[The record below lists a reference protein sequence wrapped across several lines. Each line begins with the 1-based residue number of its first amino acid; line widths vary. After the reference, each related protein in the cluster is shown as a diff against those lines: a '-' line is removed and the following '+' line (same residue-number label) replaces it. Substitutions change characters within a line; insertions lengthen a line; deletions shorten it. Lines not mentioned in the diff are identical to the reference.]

1 MDVLIASYHL
11 CSIVLPTSCSKARTW
26 VHLLLTPHC
35 SFRPLKYNYHL
46 KALHLISISPI
57 YSFITLHS
65 QNPLLLYISLQNLPP
80 TSSRTSVEKSH
91 LSVPSKLHVD
101 ISSAFFFKLYC
112 FPSVFLSKHFSPITS
127 LLSTPASTDSSPSC
141 ASSCLFKTSDCTWIS
156 RRLEKHDMNYIPL
169 VAQALWSVLWDTT
182 QT

>member
-11 CSIVLPTSCSKARTW
+11 CSIALPTSCSKAITW

-101 ISSAFFFKLYC
+101 ISSAFFFLNFTAFPLYS
-112 FPSVFLSKHFSPITS
+112 FQNISHPLPLYSPLLPAQILVLHVLHLAYSKPLIVLGS
-127 LLSTPASTDSSPSC
+127 LGSW
-141 ASSCLFKTSDCTWIS
+141 KNMI
-156 RRLEKHDMNYIPL
+156 
-169 VAQALWSVLWDTT
+169 
-182 QT
+182 